1 MAKPLFK
8 KLDKDGIRKLTSLKT
23 KEEILAFAKAK
34 GFDVSDKDVEAILK
48 MSGQVGDLSPEEL
61 DKVSGGYYKFYY
73 DENGTMYSVWYDDD
87 RDNSR
92 VVT

>member
-1 MAKPLFK
+1 MAKPLIK

-34 GFDVSDKDVEAILK
+34 GLEVSDKDMEAILK

-61 DKVSGGYYKFYY
+61 DKVSGGYFKLYY
-73 DENGTMYSVWYDDD
+73 DENGVMYSIWYDDD
-87 RDNSR
+87 K
-92 VVT
+92 